1 MARLSLFASLF
12 LASACALLPPGLPDP
27 VRTDL
32 RVFDPTHPPE
42 LVETRFES
50 HGDPMNAIIY
60 VAQGAGPHP
69 TVILLHGFPGNERN
83 LDLAQAFRRAGWNAV
98 FFHYRGAWGS
108 DGVFS
113 FGHVIEDVAS
123 VVDTVRSEGF
133 AAAHRIDPSRI
144 VLVGH
149 SMGGFAA
156 LVSAADLSAVACV
169 ASLAGANLGAFSK
182 AAADPEQQAAIAA
195 SLDGWAGPIR
205 GLSGA
210 ELVAEL
216 GDTPGRFD
224 TIGRAPLLARMPVLL
239 LAGARDEVTPPGIH
253 HEPVVAALRAADAPR
268 FESRVLERSD
278 HSFSADRMA
287 LAGILVD
294 WLRTSCEAP

>member
-1 MARLSLFASLF
+1 MTRLSVFASLF
-12 LASACALLPPGLPDP
+12 LVSACAFLPPGSPDP
-27 VRTDL
+27 VGNDP
-32 RVFDPTHPPE
+32 RVFDSAHPPE

-50 HGDPMNAIIY
+50 HGDRMNAIIY

-83 LDLAQAFRRAGWNAV
+83 LDLAQAIRRGGWNVV

-123 VVDTVRSEGF
+123 VVAAVRSEEF
-133 AAAHRIDPSRI
+133 AAAHRIDASQI
-144 VLVGH
+144 ALVGH

-156 LVSAADLSAVACV
+156 LVSAADLSEVACV
-169 ASLAGANLGAFSK
+169 ASLAGANLGAFAM

-205 GLSGA
+205 GMSGA

-216 GDTPGRFD
+216 RETPDRFD
-224 TIGRAPLLARMPVLL
+224 TIARAPLLARKPVLL
-239 LAGARDEVTPPGIH
+239 LAGARDEVTPTAVH
-253 HEPVVAALRAADAPR
+253 HDPLVAALSAANAPR
-268 FESRVLERSD
+268 FDSRVLERSD
-278 HSFSADRMA
+278 HSFSSDRIA
-287 LAGILVD
+287 VARILVD
-294 WLRTSCEAP
+294 WLRTGCDVP